1 MAVDWVGAVA
11 RHPRS
16 GALAGALCIAFS
28 GIFFRFSGTTPATA
42 TVFRCLYALPFLA
55 PLAIA
60 ERRRL
65 GPFGRHGAVAGLA
78 GLFFAVDLL
87 AWQHAVL
94 EVGAGLATVLANL
107 QVVVIA
113 VVAWVALRERP
124 SRGVLASM
132 PAMLAGVVL
141 ISGLVGGRAYGAD
154 PRLGAVLGICS
165 AVAYAGYLLLARQGN
180 PGGLRP
186 ATVLFDASAATVVA
200 GAVAGT
206 LLGEFDPVP
215 SWPAHGWLLLL
226 ALTAQVAG
234 CLLISA
240 SLPRLPAA
248 ITSVILLAQPVTTVF
263 LGAMLLGEAP
273 SIVQLGGVALV
284 VAGLLVAS
292 TSGRPAT
299 LRRRAS
305 AVKPEAAEGT

>member
-1 MAVDWVGAVA
+1 MGWVGAVA
-11 RHPRS
+11 RHPRA
-16 GALAGALCIAFS
+16 GALAGALCIACS

-55 PLAIA
+55 PIALA
-60 ERRRL
+60 ERRQL
-65 GPFGRHGAVAGLA
+65 GSFGRHGHAIAGLA

-107 QVVVIA
+107 QVVVVA
-113 VVAWVALRERP
+113 AVAWVALRERP
-124 SRGVLASM
+124 SRGLLASM
-132 PAMLAGVVL
+132 PAMLVGVVL

-154 PRLGAVLGICS
+154 PRLGAVLGIVS
-165 AVAYAGYLLLARQGN
+165 AIAYAGYLLLARQGN

-200 GAVAGT
+200 GVLIGT

-234 CLLISA
+234 YLLIAA

-248 ITSVILLAQPVTTVF
+248 LTSVILLAQPVTTVF
-263 LGAMLLGEAP
+263 LGAVLLGEAP
-273 SIVQLGGVALV
+273 SIVQLGGVALIV
-284 VAGLLVAS
+284 LGLVAANA
-292 TSGRPAT
+292 RP
-299 LRRRAS
+299 RAG
-305 AVKPEAAEGT
+305 AVSREPLAEAGSVAAP

>member
-1 MAVDWVGAVA
+1 MGWVGAVA
-11 RHPRS
+11 RHPRA
-16 GALAGALCIAFS
+16 GALAGALCIACS

-55 PLAIA
+55 PLAVA

-65 GPFGRHGAVAGLA
+65 GPFGRHGHAVAGLA
-78 GLFFAVDLL
+78 GLFFTVDLL

-107 QVVVIA
+107 QVVVVA
-113 VVAWVALRERP
+113 VAAWALLRERP
-124 SRGVLASM
+124 SRGVLAAI
-132 PAMLAGVVL
+132 PAMLAGVLL

-154 PRLGAVLGICS
+154 PRLGAILGLCS

-200 GAVAGT
+200 GALAGT

-234 CLLISA
+234 YLLIAS

-248 ITSVILLAQPVTTVF
+248 LTSVILLAQPVTTVF
-263 LGAMLLGEAP
+263 LGAALLGEAP
-273 SIVQLGGVALV
+273 SIVQLGGVALIV
-284 VAGLLVAS
+284 LGLVAANA
-292 TSGRPAT
+292 RP
-299 LRRRAS
+299 RAA
-305 AVKPEAAEGT
+305 AVARGPLVEPGGAAAP